1 MVRGVRIKDH
11 YQEQRLFDTRAIVAG
26 CIIALLTAALFA
38 RLFTLQVIKYA
49 YYTDLAQG
57 NRIKIEPIPAA
68 RGLIMDRKGEVLAAN
83 QPAYQLELTLE
94 QVTDLDKELNGL
106 MALGLLGAD
115 EVPDLKRAIRSR
127 RKFDSVPVRLRM
139 NEEDIARFAVRRFEF
154 PGVDIKTRQTRF
166 YPNGQL
172 GVHALGYV
180 SAISETDLKK
190 IDRNAYAGTSLI
202 GKLGIESAFE
212 PKLHGTNGFREILV
226 NATGRSVQRQGAL
239 MRDLRTQAPVAGED
253 LILALDFNVQRV
265 AEQELGARRG
275 AVVAIDP
282 ENGDIIALVSR
293 PGFDPSL
300 FGRGLTK
307 AEYAALRDDV
317 DLPLINRALRGTY
330 PSGST
335 IKPGLAL
342 AGLVDHAIGADTIKF
357 CPGIYRLPGS
367 SRIAHEARVGGRH
380 GSVDMRDAIARS
392 CDVYFYDLAN
402 VLGVDQIA
410 SFLHLF
416 GFGEPTGIDIGG
428 EKSGLLP
435 SKEWKRRAFSR
446 PADQVWYPGETINFG
461 VGQGYFLVTPL
472 QLAHY
477 TTMLANRGRSYRPRL
492 VTATRD
498 PLTGAIH
505 KIAPIKNPEEITT
518 ASPQQWQVIMEGM
531 AGTLRGRG
539 TAAAIAGRNMTYTI
553 AGKTGTAQV
562 FSLDKNEKYDEK
574 KLQERLRDHS
584 WFVAFAPAEAPRIA
598 IAVLVENGGY
608 GSTGAA
614 PIARKVMDAYLVDD
628 QGKLKVPLPPGTLP
642 LLPRNSPTQAHD
654 HADEE
659 PAD

>member
-11 YQEQRLFDTRAIVAG
+11 FQEQRLFDRRAIVAG
-26 CIIALLTAALFA
+26 CVIAVLTAALFA
-38 RLFTLQVIKYA
+38 RLFTLQVLRYEE
-49 YYTDLAQG
+49 YTELAQG

-68 RGLIMDRKGEVLAAN
+68 RGLILDRNGEVLAAN
-83 QPAYQLELTLE
+83 QPAYQLELVPEL
-94 QVTDLDKELNGL
+94 VPDLDKELNGL
-106 MALGLLGAD
+106 MALGLVRIED
-115 EVPDLKRAIRSR
+115 VPELKRTIKSR

-139 NEEDIARFAVRRFEF
+139 SEEDVARFAVRRFEF
-154 PGVDIKTRQTRF
+154 PGFDIKPRATRF
-166 YPNGQL
+166 YPNGEL
-172 GVHALGYV
+172 AVHALGYV
-180 SAISETDLKK
+180 SSISESDLKK

-212 PKLHGTNGFREILV
+212 KQLHGTNGFREILI
-226 NATGRSVQRQGAL
+226 NAQGRSVQRLGAL
-239 MRDLRTQAPVAGED
+239 VRDLRTQAPTSGED
-253 LILALDFNVQRV
+253 LILALDFQVQRV

-275 AVVAIDP
+275 AIVALDP
-282 ENGDIIALVSR
+282 DNGDVIALVSR

-300 FGRGLTK
+300 FGRGLTR
-307 AEYAALRDDV
+307 AEYAALRDDA

-335 IKPGLAL
+335 IKMGLAL
-342 AGLVDHAIGADTIKF
+342 AGLVDHAIGADTHKF

-367 SRIAHEARVGGRH
+367 SRVAHEARVGGRH

-402 VLGVDQIA
+402 TLGVDQIA
-410 SFLHLF
+410 SFLALF
-416 GFGEPTGIDIGG
+416 GFGQPTGIDIGG

-435 SKEWKRRAFSR
+435 SREWKRRAFSR
-446 PADQVWYPGETINFG
+446 PQDQVWFPGETINFG

-477 TTMLANRGRSYRPRL
+477 TTMLANRGKSFKPRL
-492 VTATRD
+492 VTAFRD
-498 PLTGAIH
+498 PLTG
-505 KIAPIKNPEEITT
+505 KIKRVAPIRNEEEIKS
-518 ASPQQWQVIMEGM
+518 ASRQQWQVIMEGM
-531 AGTLRGRG
+531 AGTMRGRG
-539 TAAAIAGRNMTYTI
+539 TAAATAGRNMTYTI

-574 KLQERLRDHS
+574 TLQERLRDHS

-614 PIARKVMDAYLVDD
+614 PIARKVLDAYLVDAE
-628 QGKLKVPLPPGTLP
+628 GKLKVPLPAGTPP
-642 LLPRNSPTQAHD
+642 LLPRASPASAPEVT
-654 HADEE
+654 AD
-659 PAD
+659 